1 MNLRWLVALDRETGE
16 WVVVPFVPVPLMPGR
31 RVIGPVV
38 RRFPRGLLA
47 VAGDFARELAA
58 TITRPEAFG
67 LELEEKR

>member
-1 MNLRWLVALDRETGE
+1 MNLRWLVALDRESGE
-16 WVVVPFVPVPLMPGR
+16 WVVAPFVPVPTKPGR
-31 RVIGPVV
+31 RLFGPIV
-38 RRFPRGLLA
+38 RRFPRELLA